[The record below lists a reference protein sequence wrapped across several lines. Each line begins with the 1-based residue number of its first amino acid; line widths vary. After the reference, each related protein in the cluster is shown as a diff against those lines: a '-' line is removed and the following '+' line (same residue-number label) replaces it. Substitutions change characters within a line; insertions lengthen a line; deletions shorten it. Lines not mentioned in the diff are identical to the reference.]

1 MQPVDVNATRY
12 DTRTML
18 FHWLTAALVVLQWI
32 GAKTIDW
39 FPRGTLRVDARSVHI
54 TVGVLL
60 ALVLVARIVWR
71 ATGGRRLP
79 LADRGALNIV
89 AKGTHWV
96 LYLLLIAMVS
106 VGIALAWVRGDSLF
120 NLVSIP
126 SFAPGNKALAS
137 QIFEIHD
144 TIAWVILG
152 LAGVHAGAALVHRYV
167 WRDGVLARMLPGARV
182 G

>member
-71 ATGGRRLP
+71 ATGGGGCR
-79 LADRGALNIV
+79 
-89 AKGTHWV
+89 
-96 LYLLLIAMVS
+96 
-106 VGIALAWVRGDSLF
+106 
-120 NLVSIP
+120 
-126 SFAPGNKALAS
+126 
-137 QIFEIHD
+137 
-144 TIAWVILG
+144 
-152 LAGVHAGAALVHRYV
+152 
-167 WRDGVLARMLPGARV
+167 WRTGGR
-182 G
+182 